1 MNKNS
6 ITLLCRVVDNFGDIG
21 FVFRLAKSITE
32 KSPETKI
39 TLICSDLKSFSL
51 MENKIQAD
59 MKIQTVEY
67 KKSSWLVLD
76 WNLCEDDLK
85 ELKSGKWNFDDNF
98 PLILECFQCGR
109 PLWLEEILFCNE
121 NNKIHHILNI
131 EYLTAEDYAEDFHLL
146 KSYTRSSN
154 VKKVFFMPGFTP
166 KTAGLVIDENF
177 LILSKENHLKNE
189 NVFKISLFSY
199 ERDCTDIFDALT
211 EFQEKIRAEVNK
223 NFCVEVYA
231 AQGKS
236 LSFAQDAWNKTG
248 KKISFFPQK
257 FMSQT
262 EYDKLLLSMDINFV
276 RGEETLARAC
286 LCSKPFLWQAYI
298 QDENYQLVKVNALLD
313 RIRKFFPEESWI
325 CIKKLFLD
333 YNTPHSR
340 LQKENLLFLFG
351 ETYSGKLTENFKG
364 FSDELFSQG
373 ELTENL
379 LDYIE
384 QLP

>member
-1 MNKNS
+1 
-6 ITLLCRVVDNFGDIG
+6 
-21 FVFRLAKSITE
+21 
-32 KSPETKI
+32 
-39 TLICSDLKSFSL
+39 
-51 MENKIQAD
+51 
-59 MKIQTVEY
+59 
-67 KKSSWLVLD
+67 
-76 WNLCEDDLK
+76 
-85 ELKSGKWNFDDNF
+85 
-98 PLILECFQCGR
+98 
-109 PLWLEEILFCNE
+109 
-121 NNKIHHILNI
+121 
-131 EYLTAEDYAEDFHLL
+131 
-146 KSYTRSSN
+146 
-154 VKKVFFMPGFTP
+154 MPGFTP

-177 LILSKENHLKNE
+177 LLLSKENHLKNE

-211 EFQEKIRAEVNK
+211 AFQEKIRAEVNK

-313 RIRKFFPEESWI
+313 RIRKFFPEKSWI

-340 LQKENLLFLFG
+340 LEKENLLFLFG

-384 QLP
+384 KLS